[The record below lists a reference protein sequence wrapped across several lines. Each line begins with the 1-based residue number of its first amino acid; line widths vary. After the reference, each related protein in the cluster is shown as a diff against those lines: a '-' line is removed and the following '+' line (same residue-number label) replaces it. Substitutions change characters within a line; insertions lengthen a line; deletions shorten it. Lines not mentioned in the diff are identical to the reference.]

1 MTEFNIRR
9 RLAEDGQSP
18 EEIEELLSE
27 LANQY
32 NDDDRD
38 RRAEEIHHSSL
49 T

>member
-18 EEIEELLSE
+18 EEIEELISE
-27 LANQY
+27 IANQR

-38 RRAEEIHHSSL
+38 RDVEEFYKE
-49 T
+49 